1 MADEGQLEL
10 EANSAWEA
18 EHLRLTCFVQGAPI
32 THQNWWEQI
41 CGNPPE
47 SSTTRMRDA
56 HRVDEGKFG
65 CGVLSLEVQPGRI
78 DLVLRPLIDE
88 RNPIMGIPVLGPY
101 PKVLIEFEGIA
112 NRWLKLDSLPAI
124 QRVAF
129 GVPVF
134 MSVDSLKA
142 GYLKLSNYLKGLKVD
157 PDNSSDLSYQINRPR
172 KALTKIPSLSINRLS
187 KWSVARLRV
196 YAPQSDAVRTL
207 AVERYACRLE
217 LDINSVPEHL
227 DPLPKDMLSALFA
240 ELAALASEIMMKG
253 DIA

>member
-1 MADEGQLEL
+1 MSDEGQLGL
-10 EANSAWEA
+10 DSNSCWEA
-18 EHLRLTCFVQGAPI
+18 EHLRFTSFVQGAPV
-32 THQNWWEQI
+32 TQQNWWEQI
-41 CGNPPE
+41 CGTPPE
-47 SSTTRMRDA
+47 SSTTRMKDA
-56 HRVDEGKFG
+56 HRLDEGKFG
-65 CGVLSLEVQPGRI
+65 CGVFSLEVQPGRI

-101 PKVLIEFEGIA
+101 SKVLIEFEAIA
-112 NRWLKLDSLPAI
+112 NLWLKLDNLPSI

-142 GYLKLSNYLKGLKVD
+142 GYLKLSSYLKDLKVD

-217 LDINSVPEHL
+217 LDINSVPEGL
-227 DPLPKDMLSALFA
+227 APLPKDLLPALFS
-240 ELAALASEIMMKG
+240 ELAVLASETMMKG